1 MEGAHHLLKALA
13 AVLGVAAVTTAV
25 FQRLRLPVVL
35 GYVLAGLIVGPHVP
49 IPLVAD
55 QETIRTLSELG
66 VILVMFSLGLEFSM
80 RKLVQVGPTTGLAA
94 LVESSFMLWLG
105 FVVGRAFGWT
115 QLESVFAGACLAIS
129 STTIVAKA
137 FDEHGVKGRLR
148 ELVFGILIVEDLV
161 AILLLTLLTALAT
174 GAGLSAGTLLGSSG
188 RLMGFLAGLVVVGLL
203 VVPRAIRAVNR
214 LKRPEITLVASAG
227 LCFGTALLAQSFGY
241 SVALGAFIAGSLVAE
256 SGEGKQI
263 EHLITP
269 VRDLFAA
276 IFFVSVGML
285 IDPALVARHWL
296 PVTVLTAAVMAG
308 KLAGVSVA
316 SFLTGNGTR
325 TSVQAGLSL
334 GQIGELSFIIA
345 ALGISLG
352 ATREFLYPV
361 AVAVSCVTAL
371 STPLLIRAAGPVAS
385 FVDRKLPRAI
395 QTFAVLYGSWLEQ
408 LREASRQKAE
418 ASQVRR
424 LFRILLLDAGALAAL
439 VIGALV
445 WTGRG
450 QELVSTSLGLPALA
464 ARALVA
470 AAAVLLA
477 LPFAVGVVRAIRRLV
492 FLLAQAALPPARAG
506 KVDLAAAP
514 RRALVVTLQLALV
527 LLVGFPVLALVQ
539 PFFHGWVGAAVLGA
553 LIVTLGVVLWRSATN
568 LAGHVK
574 ASAEVI
580 VEALVAHAGKG
591 ARAPGAEEEAL
602 KQIKDSLP
610 GLGEPVPHRL
620 PEGSTA
626 VGQTLAQINLRGLTG
641 ASVLAIAREEGGVIV
656 PSAGE
661 ALRAGDVLAL
671 AGTHEAVE
679 AARQLL
685 GGVRDGAG

>member
-1 MEGAHHLLKALA
+1 
-13 AVLGVAAVTTAV
+13 
-25 FQRLRLPVVL
+25 
-35 GYVLAGLIVGPHVP
+35 
-49 IPLVAD
+49 
-55 QETIRTLSELG
+55 
-66 VILVMFSLGLEFSM
+66 
-80 RKLVQVGPTTGLAA
+80 
-94 LVESSFMLWLG
+94 
-105 FVVGRAFGWT
+105 
-115 QLESVFAGACLAIS
+115 
-129 STTIVAKA
+129 
-137 FDEHGVKGRLR
+137 
-148 ELVFGILIVEDLV
+148 
-161 AILLLTLLTALAT
+161 
-174 GAGLSAGTLLGSSG
+174 
-188 RLMGFLAGLVVVGLL
+188 
-203 VVPRAIRAVNR
+203 
-214 LKRPEITLVASAG
+214 
-227 LCFGTALLAQSFGY
+227 
-241 SVALGAFIAGSLVAE
+241 
-256 SGEGKQI
+256 
-263 EHLITP
+263 
-269 VRDLFAA
+269 
-276 IFFVSVGML
+276 
-285 IDPALVARHWL
+285 
-296 PVTVLTAAVMAG
+296 
-308 KLAGVSVA
+308 
-316 SFLTGNGTR
+316 
-325 TSVQAGLSL
+325 
-334 GQIGELSFIIA
+334 
-345 ALGISLG
+345 
-352 ATREFLYPV
+352 
-361 AVAVSCVTAL
+361 VSCVTAL

-527 LLVGFPVLALVQ
+527 LLVGLPALALVQ
-539 PFFHGWVGAAVLGA
+539 PFFRGWTAAALLGA
-553 LIVTLGVVLWRSATN
+553 LLVVLGVVFWRSATN

-574 ASAEVI
+574 ASAEVL
-580 VEALVAHAGKG
+580 VEALVTHAGKG
-591 ARAPGAEEEAL
+591 TRAEGAEEEAL

-610 GLGEPVPHRL
+610 GLGEPVPLRL
-620 PEGSTA
+620 PGSSAA
-626 VGQTLAQINLRGLTG
+626 VGRTLAQINLRGLTG

-656 PSAGE
+656 PSAAE

-685 GGVRDGAG
+685 EGAQNSTEATPAPPLT